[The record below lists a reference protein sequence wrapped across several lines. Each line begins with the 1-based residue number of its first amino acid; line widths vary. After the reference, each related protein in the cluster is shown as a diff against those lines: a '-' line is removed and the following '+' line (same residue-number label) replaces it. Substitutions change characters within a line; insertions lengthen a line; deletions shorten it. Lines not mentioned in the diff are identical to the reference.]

1 MKNNKTLWII
11 ISVIVVIIFMI
22 FAVKGLSNSTNTTK
36 EETPEPNAITSF
48 QQCADA
54 GYPVQESYPRRC
66 ITSDGRSFTEEGMGN
81 NNQNFK
87 ITYNNASADM
97 IKVELPYPGAVT
109 AKKFNV
115 IGTARG
121 NWFFEATFSLKVL
134 DKNGKVLAIAIAH
147 AQDDWTTT
155 EFVPF
160 VAEVKVPETYIGPAT
175 LVLSKD
181 NPSGLAKNDASI
193 SFPFTV
199 EY

>member
-11 ISVIVVIIFMI
+11 VSAIVFIFLIIL
-22 FAVKGLSNSTNTTK
+22 AVKGLSNNTNTTR
-36 EETPEPNAITSF
+36 EETPEPNSILSF
-48 QQCADA
+48 EQCADA

-66 ITSDGRSFTEEGMGN
+66 ITPDGRSFTEEGMGN

-115 IGTARG
+115 IGTVRG
-121 NWFFEATFSLKVL
+121 NWFFEATFPVKVL
-134 DKNGKVLAIAIAH
+134 DKNGKVLATAIAH
-147 AQDDWTTT
+147 AQDDWMTT

-160 VAEVKVPETYIGPAT
+160 MAEVKVPESYIGPAT

-193 SFPFTV
+193 SFLFTI